1 MNHKEV
7 NDMLKKVDIK
17 LKPFI
22 LKNGGAY
29 MFTLYTGYDYKS
41 EATTEEFL
49 KSLRDDLKKII
60 DYI

>member
-1 MNHKEV
+1 
-7 NDMLKKVDIK
+7 MLKKVDIK

-60 DYI
+60 DHI